1 MRQADDH
8 CYPLAGGPAVSLE
21 GRLRR
26 LEERR
31 SGGRCPECGLTPE
44 ERRPIAV
51 INEEYPDKSFEG
63 DPYEACSTC
72 GEPLYTALQI
82 VYDSPAGEGGRG

>member
-1 MRQADDH
+1 M
-8 CYPLAGGPAVSLE
+8 SLE

-26 LEERR
+26 VEERR
-31 SGGRCPECGLTPE
+31 SGGHCPECGLTPE

-63 DPYEACSTC
+63 DPYEACASC
-72 GEPLYTALQI
+72 GEPLYTVLQI